1 MTLLE
6 KVREAAFARAPLAEA
21 NEAIAQQRE
30 ARGSEGGP
38 ALSYEL
44 APSFDVETFLQ
55 TRGLPKLVYFLDC
68 RGVRLPSSGG
78 VFVSLFM
85 PDELLFVDAGR
96 FVELV
101 AQSRGF
107 TIAEAVRRYGDGGA
121 GDPPLLGT

>member
-1 MTLLE
+1 MTFLE
-6 KVREAAFARAPLAEA
+6 TLRAEAFARAPLAHA
-21 NEAIAQQRE
+21 NEAIAHQRE
-30 ARGSEGGP
+30 ARGGDAGP

-44 APSFDVETFLQ
+44 APSFDVQQFLQ

-78 VFVSLFM
+78 VFVSLFL
-85 PDELLFVDAGR
+85 PDELLFIDAGR

-101 AQSRGF
+101 AQSRGL